1 MPFQP
6 GQSGNPQGRRREKLW
21 KDALIRA
28 MKRRDQGLGDD
39 DPRALERIAD
49 KVVSLAE
56 MGDMAAIKEIADRFD
71 GKVAQTKIL
80 AGDEDGGGIRHET
93 GLTIIYG
100 GNNLHTIRPGN
111 DAVLIEQQPPSD
123 ADGPIRIG

>member
-1 MPFQP
+1 MTFQP

-71 GKVAQTKIL
+71 GKVAQTTIL
-80 AGDEDGGGIRHET
+80 AGDEDGGPVQVT
-93 GLTIIYG
+93 
-100 GNNLHTIRPGN
+100 
-111 DAVLIEQQPPSD
+111 AIEHRIVYPKDITPVI
-123 ADGPIRIG
+123 DGEVKQLE